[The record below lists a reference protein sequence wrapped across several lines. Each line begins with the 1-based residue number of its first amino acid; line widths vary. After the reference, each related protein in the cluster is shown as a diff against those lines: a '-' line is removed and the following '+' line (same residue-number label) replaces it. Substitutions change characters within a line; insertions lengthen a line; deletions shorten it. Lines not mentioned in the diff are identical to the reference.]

1 MGLFGFS
8 MAIKVCAQLTDEIFD
23 VESFVEGEDVTV
35 TNEEVT
41 VVDSN
46 DDVIRGYRK
55 ERVIWWENE

>member
-8 MAIKVCAQLTDEIFD
+8 MGIKVCAQLTDEIFD

-46 DDVIRGYRK
+46 DDVIREYRK

>member
-1 MGLFGFS
+1 MGLFGVS